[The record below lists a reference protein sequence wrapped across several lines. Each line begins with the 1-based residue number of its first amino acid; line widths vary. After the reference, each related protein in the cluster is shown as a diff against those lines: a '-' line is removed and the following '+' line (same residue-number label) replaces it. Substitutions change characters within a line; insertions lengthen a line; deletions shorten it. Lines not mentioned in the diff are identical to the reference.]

1 MRWRETLQPANIG
14 HGIAVTLLV
23 VLPLLYHGK
32 AYAAGAF
39 VQQSP
44 VSIATNNSNSQA
56 ATLPTAAT
64 AGNLLVIVCSV
75 GASATVS
82 VSGFSTAAASVS
94 GTVSQGIFY
103 KIAAGGET
111 SITCDSSVR
120 TKNGVGAHLY
130 EYSGINTLSTL
141 DTSGTAGGT
150 GTAVNSGSATPTSS
164 SSLIFTAFTSNA
176 GTVYS
181 GLTAGY
187 TKRADTMNKIHL
199 AQADLFTTA
208 NTAQTATATNS
219 ASGAWRG
226 QIAVFKVAVGSKW
239 ADIVDGSNNS
249 VASPAI
255 SFPATI
261 TDLACDTNGASLGTA
276 TQKIRVSNTT
286 PSHTWSITIA
296 ATGGNTVYW
305 DGGNAQRR
313 YDFNDPTVDGCTD
326 GADADGYAGKMF
338 VDASTA
344 TITPVGGGC
353 TTTGITLG
361 SLTGFS
367 EGTQDSITMVTAGA
381 SAQTN
386 CIWDITGITLIQN
399 IPDSQRNG
407 TYSLSLTL
415 TLLAS

>member
-1 MRWRETLQPANIG
+1 MRWRVKLQPATIG
-14 HGIAVTLLV
+14 HGIAVALLV
-23 VLPLLYHGK
+23 MLPLFYHGK

-56 ATLPTAAT
+56 ARQAQPQTSR

-82 VSGFSTAAASVS
+82 VAGFSTAAASVS

-150 GTAVNSGSATPTSS
+150 GTAVNSGSATPTST

-176 GTVYS
+176 GTAYS

-187 TKRADTMNKIHL
+187 TKRADTMNKIHP
-199 AQADLFTTA
+199 AQADLFTTS
-208 NTAQTATATNS
+208 NTAQVASATNS

-249 VASPAI
+249 VASPTI
-255 SFPATI
+255 SFPTTI
-261 TDLACDTNGASLGTA
+261 TDLACDTNGASLRDSYTE
-276 TQKIRVSNTT
+276 NTGVKHNSFT
-286 PSHTWSITIA
+286 HLVDNHSRDRREYGLLGWGECA
-296 ATGGNTVYW
+296 AAV
-305 DGGNAQRR
+305 
-313 YDFNDPTVDGCTD
+313 
-326 GADADGYAGKMF
+326 
-338 VDASTA
+338 
-344 TITPVGGGC
+344 
-353 TTTGITLG
+353 
-361 SLTGFS
+361 
-367 EGTQDSITMVTAGA
+367 
-381 SAQTN
+381 
-386 CIWDITGITLIQN
+386 
-399 IPDSQRNG
+399 
-407 TYSLSLTL
+407 
-415 TLLAS
+415 